1 MLFYKDISDVYIIP
15 SGNLH
20 VVAGTKQVLLHCY
33 AENANPEVTEYNW
46 FKGHSSNL
54 TVLSHSQTL
63 AFKTVDIRDS
73 SQYTCRATNVAGTST
88 STIQVIVQC
97 KSLSTLCL
105 LL

>member
-33 AENANPEVTEYNW
+33 AENANPEITEYNW

-73 SQYTCRATNVAGTST
+73 SQYTCKATNVAGTST